1 MEGSWA
7 TEVPS
12 EMWLLQLSALV
23 VFSDCDGTESE
34 GVNYFDRAGIVCVFG
49 MFRSCLIGAGGN
61 LRSYPLNEGSA
72 RVTKVISQETATTC
86 HAVI

>member
-34 GVNYFDRAGIVCVFG
+34 GVIYFDRAGIVCVFG
-49 MFRSCLIGAGGN
+49 MF
-61 LRSYPLNEGSA
+61 
-72 RVTKVISQETATTC
+72 
-86 HAVI
+86 